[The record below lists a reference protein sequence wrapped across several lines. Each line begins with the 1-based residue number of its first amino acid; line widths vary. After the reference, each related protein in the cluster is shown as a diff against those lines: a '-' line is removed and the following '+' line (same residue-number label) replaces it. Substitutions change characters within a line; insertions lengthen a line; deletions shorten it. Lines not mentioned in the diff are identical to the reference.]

1 MSQREWDMCKT
12 CGGVGIVLE
21 DTVVSDWEVTPG
33 QVQETVDLIKG
44 DGTVD
49 FLAAMKAAREGKR
62 VRPAVR
68 PVNDDD
74 WYYWASGNLR
84 RDDFEKPRAFICE
97 GHLDARWEVEQPP
110 PREYTFLEAVEL
122 MKAGKKMKPKSWG
135 SARSVWVN
143 CLGQLETQHGQSSQL
158 LYAEYLTEPWV
169 EVTA

>member
-122 MKAGKKMKPKSWG
+122 MKAGQRMRPKMVIAGHYFHFDGSLSWVSPHG
-135 SARSVWVN
+135 TNGTSILYSWITDQWV
-143 CLGQLETQHGQSSQL
+143 H
-158 LYAEYLTEPWV
+158 A
-169 EVTA
+169 